1 MRLLKGLIS
10 WRRKS
15 MLCKK
20 KEVGACR
27 NWVNGE
33 CIKGFIVENS
43 QQVGL
48 MCFRP
53 FVNED
58 FIFNEEVESGN

>member
-1 MRLLKGLIS
+1 
-10 WRRKS
+10 